1 MKKEKPLTP
10 QQAINNFK
18 LLNRQKMSEIL
29 ALRAADRIKKFGS
42 TLLSYERAESIIAEE
57 FYVLDELVECLRD
70 LLEEYE
76 LQRSQ
81 HGSQYIWQKYE
92 DVEVLNKARALL
104 ERIEKGIK

>member
-70 LLEEYE
+70 LTEAVDLWEKSV
-76 LQRSQ
+76 QDIIGRQPQSGICTQ
-81 HGSQYIWQKYE
+81 
-92 DVEVLNKARALL
+92 KARALL
-104 ERIEKGIK
+104 ERIEKGTK